1 MFNKVI
7 LVGNLTR
14 DIEMKQ
20 AGAGVVGKTG
30 LAVTRKYSA
39 NGEKREE
46 TMFIDLVFWGR
57 SAETAAQYL
66 HKGSK
71 VLIEGRLR
79 LEQWQTQNGETRS
92 KHSVSVE
99 NMEMLDTKPANA
111 NYTSAKDYARTMNER
126 MREPLPPAPDERDER
141 AQKRE
146 EKYDLEL
153 SDDGETIPF

>member
-14 DIEMKQ
+14 DVEMKN
-20 AGAGVVGKTG
+20 AGAGAIGKTG

-71 VLIEGRLR
+71 ILIEGRLR
-79 LEQWQTQNGETRS
+79 FEQWQTQNGETRS
-92 KHSVSVE
+92 RHSVSVE
-99 NMEMLDTKPANA
+99 NMEMLDAKPASA
-111 NYTSAKDYARTMNER
+111 NYTSAKDYVRTMNER
-126 MREPLPPAPDERDER
+126 MREPLPPAPDEKGGR
-141 AQKRE
+141 AQKRNE
-146 EKYDLEL
+146 SYDLEL
-153 SDDGETIPF
+153 SDGETIPF

>member
-1 MFNKVI
+1 MFNKVV

-14 DIEMKQ
+14 DVEMKN
-20 AGAGVVGKTG
+20 AGASTVGKAG

-46 TMFIDLVFWGR
+46 TMFIDLNFWGR

-71 VLIEGRLR
+71 ILVEGRLVF
-79 LEQWQTQNGETRS
+79 EQWQTQNGETRS

-99 NMEMLDTKPANA
+99 NMEMLDAKPANA

-126 MREPLPPAPDERDER
+126 MREPLPPAPDEKGGG
-141 AQKRE
+141 AQKRNE
-146 EKYDLEL
+146 SYDLEL
-153 SDDGETIPF
+153 SDSETIPF

>member
-14 DIEMKQ
+14 DIEMKN
-20 AGAGVVGKTG
+20 AGAGAVGKTG
-30 LAVTRKYSA
+30 LAVTRKYSV

-46 TMFIDLVFWGR
+46 TLFIDLAFWGR
-57 SAETAAQYL
+57 TAETAAQYL

-71 VLIEGRLR
+71 ILAEGRLR
-79 LEQWQTQNGETRS
+79 FEQWQTQNGETRS

-99 NMEMLDTKPANA
+99 NMEMLDAKPANA
-111 NYTSAKDYARTMNER
+111 NYTSAKDYAQKL
-126 MREPLPPAPDERDER
+126 REPLPPAPDERDER
-141 AQKRE
+141 AQKRD